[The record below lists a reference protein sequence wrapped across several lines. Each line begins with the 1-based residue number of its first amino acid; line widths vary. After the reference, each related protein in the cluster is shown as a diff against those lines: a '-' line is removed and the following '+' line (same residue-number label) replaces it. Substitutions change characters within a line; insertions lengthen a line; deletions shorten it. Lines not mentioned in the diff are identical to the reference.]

1 MITLS
6 PLSAVL
12 SKLILL
18 GIAPVVDKG
27 FVTALAGGSI
37 ITTEPFRTKGEAG
50 EQSSEKKS
58 LILNCLQ
65 KRKLKSSRTNEYS
78 LTFIL

>member
-1 MITLS
+1 MLLFTLS

-37 ITTEPFRTKGEAG
+37 ITTEPFRTRGEAG
-50 EQSSEKKS
+50 EHSSEKKKVS
-58 LILNCLQ
+58 YKMYKQGNT
-65 KRKLKSSRTNEYS
+65 KEGKSA
-78 LTFIL
+78 